1 MDVSWKTIHLVVL
14 PLLEYYIHLSTLRMS
29 IKRNTFNEQVCY
41 ILGYNCM
48 KEKMLHKI
56 A

>member
-14 PLLEYYIHLSTLRMS
+14 PLLEYYILRMS

-48 KEKMLHKI
+48 KEKMLYKI